1 MIASCPAE
9 KTPEMDEVLNLLE
22 RIYEDGVV
30 MPDEHDEL
38 MVMLKNNF
46 QLCKNHCA
54 AGVLR
59 AGRARC
65 QGAVLR
71 VHQEDL
77 QGADRKVPSTEY
89 GVQSTERR
97 IIRVIHL
104 ISGGHA
110 MNPEG
115 EATRRPI
122 AYEDGKFYWNLMRVP
137 RTLEDGTTPH
147 PGRTSAIFVVHGIG
161 DQVWTATAASLRCGF
176 EDAMEGIRQWQDRD
190 AKKRELRDKSW
201 KE

>member
-1 MIASCPAE
+1 MIASCSAE

-77 QGADRKVPSTEY
+77 QGAE
-89 GVQSTERR
+89 
-97 IIRVIHL
+97 
-104 ISGGHA
+104 
-110 MNPEG
+110 
-115 EATRRPI
+115 
-122 AYEDGKFYWNLMRVP
+122 
-137 RTLEDGTTPH
+137 
-147 PGRTSAIFVVHGIG
+147 
-161 DQVWTATAASLRCGF
+161 TAASLRCGF